1 MNENMKTVPST
12 VDGLDI
18 YQHVLCDESQDAPGP
33 VKGQTAAVGC
43 RAGDSQADSDL
54 LQPLT

>member
-1 MNENMKTVPST
+1 MKTVPST